1 MFLEDNTGA
10 LLRSETGSGKSKL
23 SWSTKMATDVG
34 CLLRH
39 LELGSL
45 THTFSNLHSSENKS
59 GKKQWAQMG
68 YIQFDKFEDQVKIK
82 IRKNKGQKLP
92 KAYAHF
98 FFLIFRH
105 YSSFRF
111 DRTVCCVLR
120 SQRSTVQFL
129 NLPSQKSCTIK
140 RNPTITKMKKH
151 NCDNQEPRRNSSDW
165 SPDLLHS
172 VSCQLVVTCRG
183 VVSPHIFIGKYWTHL
198 IFKNGQPQPVSNP
211 VIWDIWSLNG
221 P

>member
-10 LLRSETGSGKSKL
+10 LWGLKQALEKSKL

-45 THTFSNLHSSENKS
+45 TQGRYTHFQIYRHSSENKS

-129 NLPSQKSCTIK
+129 NLPRQKSCTIK

-151 NCDNQEPRRNSSDW
+151 NCDNQEPRRNSSD
-165 SPDLLHS
+165 
-172 VSCQLVVTCRG
+172 
-183 VVSPHIFIGKYWTHL
+183 
-198 IFKNGQPQPVSNP
+198 
-211 VIWDIWSLNG
+211 
-221 P
+221 